1 MTQDSDQVVATN
13 QGRVRGRSHEGAVA
27 YRGIPYAASPVGAL
41 RFAPPRP
48 GPRWPGIRDA
58 EHAGP
63 AAPQGPSRLEAV
75 MGRRTPDWNE
85 DGCLTLNVWRPH
97 GSGADG
103 TARPVLLWF
112 HGGGFSSGSGGWDW
126 YDGARLAARGDLVV
140 VTANYRLGPL
150 GYLHLP
156 EIGAANL
163 GAQDQVA
170 ALHWVRDNIAAF
182 GGDPDAVTVGGQ
194 SAGAFSALALATE
207 PRTAGLVRRV
217 LLQSGPWGLSP
228 QDPDLAAE
236 HAGAYLRLLDV
247 TDQADPGKAL
257 RALPAEQLIAVYG
270 TLASQV
276 AGAGGVA
283 PPMYPVLGGVGAVR
297 ARRDALTAGALDG
310 KDVLIGTTRDE
321 MTSFMGLD
329 PNIQALSRD
338 GALDLLTRQ
347 APGEGEAEQ
356 LYQRYAGQLPH
367 ATPGRI
373 AIAAKTDAEFRDGAL
388 EIADHHAA
396 AGNHTYVYQFDRAAP
411 GAGNVLGACHCS
423 ELPFLFRTFDS
434 YPDSP
439 MLGRPD
445 AADRAL
451 GDAFADAVATFV
463 TTGTP
468 QGIPAYEP
476 ATPTR
481 IRHFAAAAAG
491 PDDAGN

>member
-13 QGRVRGRSHEGAVA
+13 QGRVRGRSEAGAVA

-48 GPRWPGIRDA
+48 GPQWSGIREA

-85 DGCLTLNVWRPH
+85 DGCLTLNVWRPN
-97 GSGADG
+97 GSGEDG

-126 YDGARLAARGDLVV
+126 YDGARLAAHGDLVV

-156 EIGAANL
+156 EIGADNL
-163 GAQDQVA
+163 GVQDQAA
-170 ALHWVRDNIAAF
+170 ALRWVRDNIAAF

-194 SAGAFSALALATE
+194 SAGAFSALSLATE
-207 PRTAGLVRRV
+207 PQTAGLVRRV
-217 LLQSGPWGLSP
+217 LLQSGPWGLAP
-228 QDPDLAAE
+228 QDPALATE
-236 HAGAYLRLLDV
+236 HAQAYLRLLEV
-247 TDQADPGKAL
+247 TSQTDPGKAL
-257 RALPAEQLIAVYG
+257 RALPVEQLLTAYG
-270 TLASQV
+270 TLAVQV
-276 AGAGGVA
+276 ARAGGVA
-283 PPMYPVLGGVGAVR
+283 PAMYPVLGGVGAAR
-297 ARRDALTAGALDG
+297 AWRDALTAGALDG

-321 MTSFMGLD
+321 MTAFMGLD
-329 PNIQALSRD
+329 PNIQSLSRA
-338 GALDLLTRQ
+338 GALALLAQQ
-347 APGEGEAEQ
+347 APAEGEAEQ
-356 LYQRYAGQLPH
+356 LYQRYARQLPQ
-367 ATPGRI
+367 ATPGQI
-373 AIAAKTDAEFRDGAL
+373 AIAAKTDADFRNGAL

-396 AGNHTYVYQFDRAAP
+396 AGNRTYVYQFDYTAP

-423 ELPFLFRTFDS
+423 ELPFLFRTFDN

-445 AADRAL
+445 AAARAL
-451 GDAFADAVATFV
+451 GDAFAGAVATFV

-468 QGIPAYEP
+468 RGIPAYEP
-476 ATPTR
+476 ATPAR
-481 IRHFAAAAAG
+481 IRHFAPAAADG
-491 PDDAGN
+491 DDAGH